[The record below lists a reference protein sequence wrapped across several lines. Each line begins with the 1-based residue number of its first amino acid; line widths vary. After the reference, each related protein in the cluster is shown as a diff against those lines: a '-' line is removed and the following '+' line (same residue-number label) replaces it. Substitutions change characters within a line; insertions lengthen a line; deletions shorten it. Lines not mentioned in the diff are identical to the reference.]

1 MNTQVPQGWRN
12 PILMLML
19 LGVANMLSF
28 QTWMTL
34 LNNFTHNE
42 AHFTGREIGT
52 LQTIREIPGLLS
64 FGVVLLLPFI
74 KEQLLAYVA
83 LIVLAI
89 GMFATGFFPSNAGL
103 YMTTFIFSM
112 GFHYFEPVKQSLS
125 LQWLPQATAAHGLG
139 RIISAEALGSIGA
152 FALVYVLFSWLSLG
166 YVATY
171 AIAALITLA
180 LIGFVAFTHPIFPQA
195 VVQNRTLLL
204 RPRYWLFYVLTF
216 FDGARRQ
223 IFVVFASFMMVEKF
237 GYTVTQVTTLF
248 VINQVFTTLVA
259 PRIGKAVIQ
268 FGERTALLLEY
279 GGLLLV
285 FVAYAFVQ
293 DPWFAAA
300 LYLIDNMFFGLSM
313 ATSSYFRKIADPAD
327 ISPSTAV
334 SFAINHIAAV
344 FLPITLGMLWVW
356 SSSAVFL
363 IGAACAL
370 CSLSLAFLIPR
381 HPAAGNETTIGVW
394 HGDAVRAAE

>member
-1 MNTQVPQGWRN
+1 MSAWRN

-83 LIVLAI
+83 LTVLAI
-89 GMFATGFFPSNAGL
+89 GMLATGYFPSTIGL
-103 YMTTFIFSM
+103 YVTTFIFSM

-125 LQWLPQATAAHGLG
+125 LQWLPKATAAHGLG
-139 RIISAEALGSIGA
+139 QIISAEALGSIGA
-152 FALVYVLFSWLSLG
+152 FALVYLLFSWFGLG
-166 YVATY
+166 YPATY
-171 AIAALITLA
+171 TIAALITFA
-180 LIGFVAFTHPIFPQA
+180 LIAFVAFTYPIFPQA
-195 VVQNRTLLL
+195 VTQNRTLVL
-204 RPRYWLFYVLTF
+204 RPRYWLFYVLNF

-237 GYTVTQVTTLF
+237 GYSVTAVTTLF
-248 VINQVFTTLVA
+248 VVNQVFTTLVA
-259 PRIGKAVIQ
+259 PRIGNAVIR

-285 FVAYAFVQ
+285 FTAYAFVQ
-293 DPWFAAA
+293 DAWIAAA

-327 ISPSTAV
+327 ISPSMAV

-344 FLPITLGMLWVW
+344 FLPITLGVLWVW
-356 SSSAVFL
+356 SPSAVFL
-363 IGAACAL
+363 IGSGCAL
-370 CSLSLAFLIPR
+370 CSLGLAFLIPR
-381 HPAAGNETTIGVW
+381 HPREGHETTIGLWRGV
-394 HGDAVRAAE
+394 VRQAAE